1 MRRGVAPW
9 GTCSPPLGAID
20 TPARERSAASVG
32 RFGFLRLLG
41 ALRCQGL
48 GLLLTRKRVGL
59 FAGLQQGRED
69 FRHVTHQLGILF
81 RLRAVLR
88 PSDGFFF
95 PVR

>member
-1 MRRGVAPW
+1 MGDLFAPLW
-9 GTCSPPLGAID
+9 GAID

-81 RLRAVLR
+81 AYAPFYGLLGVV
-88 PSDGFFF
+88 SENGK
-95 PVR
+95 